1 MEFFVI
7 LIKFV
12 FELFFKFM
20 AIEITEGVSFGLLL
34 ASFLLIYLFIKFL
47 IGIGGGNKND

>member
-1 MEFFVI
+1 MEFFII

-20 AIEITEGVSFGLLL
+20 SIEVAPGVSFGLLL
-34 ASFLLIYLFIKFL
+34 VSFLLIYLFIKFF
-47 IGIGGGNKND
+47 IGIGGGKND

>member
-7 LIKFV
+7 LIKFI

-20 AIEITEGVSFGLLL
+20 SIEITAGVSFGLLL
-34 ASFLLIYLFIKFL
+34 ASFLLIYLFIKFF
-47 IGIGGGNKND
+47 IGIGGGKND